1 MDREPNVFII
11 YSRGEAKIRKVPKSD
26 IERGHWCADPIVA
39 AISSFFADLTPYLGC
54 WRAAKVLHALLL
66 AGVLGAPL
74 HFYDVTPI
82 GRIVSRFSKDVDVLD
97 TSLPFQASDVVYCT
111 FEVLGTLFV
120 ISMST
125 PMFLV
130 VILPIGVVYYLIQRF
145 YVSSSRQLKRLESV
159 SRSPIYSHFGE
170 SITGASTIRA
180 YAVADRFIWESERG
194 VDHNQSC
201 YYPSC
206 IANRWLAIR
215 LEMIGNLIIFF
226 AALFA
231 VRARETIDPG
241 LVGLSITYALQITQT
256 LNWLVRMTS
265 EVETNIVAV
274 ERIKE
279 YAETK
284 QEAAWNLPNGPGA
297 TWPETGALQLEGL
310 SLGYRIGAEPALRS
324 ITCAIAPQEKIGIVG
339 RTGAGKSTLTLGLF
353 RIVEP
358 INGKILID
366 GIDISTIGLHQL
378 RSRITIIPQDPVLFS
393 GTLRLN
399 LDPFEVHTDEEI
411 WQSLEHA
418 HLKSFVQ
425 GLSARLR
432 HEIAEGGENLS
443 VGQRQLVCLA
453 RALLRKTPLLVLD
466 EATAAVDLE
475 TDQLIQNTIRS
486 EFSSCTVL
494 TIAHRLNTIMDSTR
508 VMVLDRGQLVEFAS
522 PDQLLRDHSSVF
534 YGMAKDAGLV
544 N

>member
-1 MDREPNVFII
+1 M
-11 YSRGEAKIRKVPKSD
+11 
-26 IERGHWCADPIVA
+26 
-39 AISSFFADLTPYLGC
+39 PYLAC
-54 WRAAKVLHALLL
+54 WRAAKILHEQLLGSVLKT
-66 AGVLGAPL
+66 PL
-74 HFYDVTPI
+74 QFFEKTPI
-82 GRIVSRFSKDVDVLD
+82 GRILSRFSKDIDVLD
-97 TSLPFQASDVVYCT
+97 TLLPQQSADVIYCL

-120 ISMST
+120 ISLST
-125 PMFLV
+125 PIFMA

-145 YVSSSRQLKRLESV
+145 YVATSRQLKRLESV

-180 YAVADRFIWESERG
+180 YGVTQRFIEESEYK
-194 VDHNQSC
+194 VDHNQCC

-206 IANRWLAIR
+206 IANRWLAVR

-231 VRARETIDPG
+231 VLARDKLQPG
-241 LVGLSITYALQITQT
+241 LVGLSVSYALQITQT

-279 YAETK
+279 YAETE
-284 QEAAWNLPNGPGA
+284 QEAAWTLPNGPGS
-297 TWPETGALQLEGL
+297 TWPETGALQLEQV
-310 SLGYRIGAEPALRS
+310 SLGYKPGEAALRDV
-324 ITCAIAPQEKIGIVG
+324 TCCVAPREKLGIVG

-353 RIVEP
+353 RIVEAMS
-358 INGKILID
+358 GKILID
-366 GIDISTIGLHQL
+366 GIDISTLGLHQL

-393 GTLRLN
+393 GTLRSN
-399 LDPFEVHTDEEI
+399 LDPFSAYTDEEL
-411 WQSLEHA
+411 WRSLHHA
-418 HLKSFVQ
+418 HLQGFVR
-425 GLSARLR
+425 GLQAGLN
-432 HEIAEGGENLS
+432 HEISEGGENLS

-475 TDQLIQNTIRS
+475 TDDLIQKTIRS
-486 EFSSCTVL
+486 EFASCTVL
-494 TIAHRLNTIMDSTR
+494 TIAHRLNTIMDSSK
-508 VMVLDRGQLVEFAS
+508 VMVLDRGQLVEYA
-522 PDQLLRDHSSVF
+522 PPQQLLQDRSSVF

-544 N
+544 Q

>member
-1 MDREPNVFII
+1 MTL
-11 YSRGEAKIRKVPKSD
+11 RGWTA
-26 IERGHWCADPIVA
+26 C
-39 AISSFFADLTPYLGC
+39 FFG
-54 WRAAKVLHALLL
+54 
-66 AGVLGAPL
+66 
-74 HFYDVTPI
+74 
-82 GRIVSRFSKDVDVLD
+82 
-97 TSLPFQASDVVYCT
+97 
-111 FEVLGTLFV
+111 VLGTLFV

-125 PMFLV
+125 PTFMAV
-130 VILPIGVVYYLIQRF
+130 VLPIGVVYYVIQRF
-145 YVSSSRQLKRLESV
+145 YVATSRQLKRLESV

-180 YAVADRFIWESERG
+180 FGVTERFVEESERG
-194 VDHNQSC
+194 VDHNQLC

-215 LEMIGNLIIFF
+215 LEMVGNLIIFF

-231 VRARETIDPG
+231 VLARDTINPG
-241 LVGLSITYALQITQT
+241 LVGLSVSYALQITQT

-284 QEAAWNLPNGPGA
+284 QEAAWTVGTGPGS
-297 TWPETGALQLEGL
+297 TWPETGAIQLDGLTLCYREG
-310 SLGYRIGAEPALRS
+310 EPVLKEL
-324 ITCAIAPQEKIGIVG
+324 TCSVAPREKLGIVG

-353 RIVEP
+353 RIVEASS
-358 INGKILID
+358 GRILID
-366 GIDISTIGLHQL
+366 GIDISSLGLQQL

-393 GTLRLN
+393 GTLRMN
-399 LDPFEVHTDEEI
+399 LDPFQTYSDDDI
-411 WQSLEHA
+411 WRSLRHA
-418 HLKSFVQ
+418 HLESFVR
-425 GLSARLR
+425 GLPAGLLNEVS
-432 HEIAEGGENLS
+432 EGGENLS

-475 TDQLIQNTIRS
+475 TDELIQKTIRS
-486 EFSSCTVL
+486 EFASCTVL
-494 TIAHRLNTIMDSTR
+494 TIAHRLNTILDSTR
-508 VMVLDRGQLVEFAS
+508 VMVLDKGQLVEYAP
-522 PDQLLRDHSSVF
+522 PDQLLADPNSLF
-534 YGMAKDAGLV
+534 YSMAKDAGIV